1 MSNENQK
8 ETTDNY
14 RNKYKE
20 IFKKGKQ

>member
-8 ETTDNY
+8 ETTDDY